1 MTATTAALAPTPAAP
16 VKRPARR
23 LSLKKSLVYEIVDGQ
38 PIYFKGYREVLSGVK
53 TKEEIMGD
61 SSLQAWLKLRIAML
75 LFQQLHTKGFEV
87 TNGEQGLKLG
97 KKHRRDADIAIFRRE
112 NFSLSK
118 HYAQLPPDAVVEIDV
133 EAETENNSEMAYVL
147 RKVADYFA
155 FGLQKVVWVFT
166 LEQRILVFT
175 PDQPPVTLAWEQ
187 DVDVIAGAKFNIA
200 EMLKQSGLSI
210 QP

>member
-1 MTATTAALAPTPAAP
+1 MTATNAALAPTPVAP
-16 VKRPARR
+16 AKRPARR

-38 PIYFKGYREVLSGVK
+38 PIYFKGYREVLSGAK

-61 SSLQAWLKLRIAML
+61 SSLQAWLKLRIAMV
-75 LFQQLHTKGFEV
+75 LFQQLNIKGFEV
-87 TNGEQGLKLG
+87 TSGEQGLKLG

-118 HYAQLPPDAVVEIDV
+118 HYAQLPPDAVIEIDV
-133 EAETENNSEMAYVL
+133 EAETENSSEMEYIL

-166 LEQRILVFT
+166 LEQRTLVFS
-175 PDQPPVTLAWEQ
+175 PDQPPVTLSWKQ

-200 EMLKQSGLSI
+200 EMLKQSGLNI